1 MRIQVSAIG
10 RLKPGPERELAS
22 HYVMRAGVSG
32 RTLGITSIAI
42 VEHAESSAVGE
53 RLRREEEGRRL
64 LSGLSAGASVVA
76 FDEGGRNLSSGEF
89 AQMVKAEL
97 ERGTS
102 MLVFLIGGPDGVSDT
117 VRESARG
124 GILSLGRMTWPHRLA
139 RVMIAEQ
146 IYRAVTILIN
156 HPYHRG

>member
-10 RLKPGPERELAS
+10 RLKSGPEREIAS
-22 HYVMRAGVSG
+22 DYVKRAAASG

-42 VEHAESSAVGE
+42 VEHNVSTAQDE
-53 RLRREEEGRRL
+53 RLRRQEEGSRL
-64 LSGLSAGASVVA
+64 LDGVPGGASLVA
-76 FDEGGRNLSSGEF
+76 LDEGGRNLSTDEF
-89 AQMVKAEL
+89 AQLVKTEL
-97 ERGTS
+97 EKGSST
-102 MLVFLIGGPDGVSDT
+102 LAFLIGGPDGLSDA
-117 VRESARG
+117 VKESARG

>member
-10 RLKPGPERELAS
+10 RLKSGPERELAS
-22 HYVMRAGVSG
+22 HYVMRAEASG
-32 RTLGITSIAI
+32 RTLGITSITI
-42 VEHAESSAVGE
+42 VEHAESSAISE

-64 LSGLSAGASVVA
+64 LSGVPGGASVVA
-76 FDEGGRNLSSGEF
+76 LDEGGRDLSSGEF
-89 AQMVKAEL
+89 AEMLKAEL
-97 ERGTS
+97 EHGTS
-102 MLVFLIGGPDGVSDT
+102 MLVFMIGGPDGLSDS

>member
-10 RLKPGPERELAS
+10 RLKSGPERELAS
-22 HYVMRAGVSG
+22 HYATRAAASG
-32 RTLGITSIAI
+32 RSLGITGIALL
-42 VEHAESSAVGE
+42 EHAESSAASE
-53 RLRREEEGRRL
+53 RLRREEEASRL
-64 LSGLSAGASVVA
+64 LSAVPGGGLVVA
-76 FDEGGRNLSSGEF
+76 LDESGRMLSSGEF
-89 AQMVKAEL
+89 AQLVRAEL
-97 ERGTS
+97 ERGTAA
-102 MLVFLIGGPDGVSDT
+102 LVFLIGGPDGLADSVK
-117 VRESARG
+117 ESAGG

>member
-10 RLKPGPERELAS
+10 RLRSGPERELAS
-22 HYVMRAGVSG
+22 HYVARAGSSG
-32 RTLGITSIAI
+32 RTLGISSVAI
-42 VEHAESSAVGE
+42 VEHAESSAASE
-53 RLRREEEGRRL
+53 RLRRAEEGSRL
-64 LSGLSAGASVVA
+64 LSAIPGGASIVA
-76 FDEGGRNLSSGEF
+76 LDEGGRSLSSSEL
-89 AQMVKAEL
+89 AQFLKAEL
-97 ERGTS
+97 ERGSSTV
-102 MLVFLIGGPDGVSDT
+102 VFLIGGPDGLSESVKD
-117 VRESARG
+117 SARG

>member
-1 MRIQVSAIG
+1 MRILVSAIG
-10 RLKPGPERELAS
+10 RLRSGPERELAS
-22 HYVMRAGVSG
+22 HYVERAAASG
-32 RTLGITSIAI
+32 RTLGIASIGI
-42 VEHAESSAVGE
+42 VEHAESSGASG
-53 RLRREEEGRRL
+53 RLRREEEGSRL
-64 LSGLSAGASVVA
+64 LSAVPGGASVVA
-76 FDEGGRNLSSGEF
+76 FDEGGRNLSSSEF
-89 AQMVKAEL
+89 AHMIKAEL

-102 MLVFLIGGPDGVSDT
+102 TLTFLIGGPDGLSDP
-117 VRESARG
+117 VKESARG

>member
-10 RLKPGPERELAS
+10 RLKSGPERELAS
-22 HYVMRAGVSG
+22 HYESRAGASG
-32 RTLGITSIAI
+32 RSLGLTSIAI
-42 VEHAESSAVGE
+42 VEHPESTATDE

-64 LSGLSAGASVVA
+64 LSGLSPGAKLIA
-76 FDEGGRNLSSGEF
+76 LDETGRSLSSGEF
-89 AQMVKAEL
+89 AEMIRAEI
-97 ERGTS
+97 EAGTGS
-102 MLVFLIGGPDGVSDT
+102 IAFLIGGPDGFSDS
-117 VRESARG
+117 VRDRARG

-146 IYRAVTILIN
+146 IYRAVTILFN

>member
-10 RLKPGPERELAS
+10 RLKSGPERELAS

-32 RTLGITSIAI
+32 RTVGITSTTI
-42 VEHAESSAVGE
+42 VEYAESSAVTE
-53 RLRREEEGRRL
+53 RLRRDEEGSRL
-64 LSGLSAGASVVA
+64 LSGVPGGALAVA
-76 FDEGGRNLSSGEF
+76 LDEGGRNLSSSEF
-89 AQMVKAEL
+89 AQMIRAEL

-102 MLVFLIGGPDGVSDT
+102 ALIFLIGGPDGLSDI

>member
-22 HYVMRAGVSG
+22 HYVMRAGAS
-32 RTLGITSIAI
+32 
-42 VEHAESSAVGE
+42 VGPRHHLDCHCRAPRIE
-53 RLRREEEGRRL
+53 AATARLRREEEAGRL
-64 LSGLSAGASVVA
+64 LSGFSGTARLVALDEAGRPLGSA
-76 FDEGGRNLSSGEF
+76 EF
-89 AQMVKAEL
+89 AQMIRSEIDH
-97 ERGTS
+97 GTP
-102 MLVFLIGGPDGVSDT
+102 LLGFLIGGPDEIADS
-117 VRESARG
+117 VRESAGG